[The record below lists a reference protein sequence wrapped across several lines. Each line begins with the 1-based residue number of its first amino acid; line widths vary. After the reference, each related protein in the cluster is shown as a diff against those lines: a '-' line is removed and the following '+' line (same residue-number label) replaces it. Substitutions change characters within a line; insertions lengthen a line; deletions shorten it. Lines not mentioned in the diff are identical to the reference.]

1 MRYSRWEHTLIQD
14 KEARR
19 VIANALG
26 NALNDLV
33 RDRMR
38 GLVEEPDITSR
49 IGQRLEDRFDGVML
63 EDYRVRIITETI
75 TSHGPRS
82 LEKPTGMDLYFAIS
96 VEDDLGNE
104 VTKGIL
110 VQAKRGDK
118 TALPD
123 LVEQSRRMNKISKK
137 GSVIW
142 VYSPNGISVLRSVDV
157 SRPIARG
164 FGVDNLFERVFECE
178 LGDLRRVPKGRFG
191 DRENLKEMIEE
202 LGAKNAV
209 WLDFK
214 WA

>member
-1 MRYSRWEHTLIQD
+1 MIQD